1 MKFSL
6 SLLVH
11 ELDETIISVH
21 LADPDNVPKVVGMKM
36 LDPATT
42 ELQKDYLYLGRLP
55 QFQRFFGEGEKPA
68 GCTLIFYGTD
78 PNDLDE
84 SYNAVNYLVVT
95 PLVPLNRFINLL
107 ETVFATYYEWEN
119 RLLFMSISA
128 FSSLQEMLDTA
139 YEKIKI
145 PMCMLDINHAVQAL
159 VKEEASED
167 SLLKIMENGY
177 GYRFVSVIQDCNPSL
192 EELDRND
199 VTEVISNISGN
210 RLRVSTIRSHGRPA
224 FYLGLHKED
233 SEPFENYTLELFGL
247 LTDMFKQKAMSVPL
261 ENLTRISLFGQFI
274 SDLISGT
281 SLEENL
287 IDRVM
292 EYFGFSDYSG
302 YILIGIDF
310 PSSEGRY
317 NVRLAEFIR
326 SIEREIQVCKC
337 FYIQPYLGILIPKDK
352 LDVTESALKSLIK
365 DYKMNCAASNAFS
378 NINDISGVWN
388 QVLFMLACPDPVP
401 GNTFLRRYDHYIIKS
416 CSAAVEKRFPIETLY
431 NQVFLTLKDFDR
443 ENQTEYVKTLVTFL
457 QNNCSIT
464 DTAAKLFIHRNSMRY
479 RIQKIEELVGFDIT
493 ESEKRELILFTS
505 FFVND
510 SENSL

>member
-145 PMCMLDINHAVQAL
+145 PMCMLDINHAVQ
-159 VKEEASED
+159 ASED